1 MTKRM
6 LEEVVHDL
14 SSSHLDKSLR
24 ITRLPELKHFK
35 LWLDFDEDELKTIL
49 RSRSGGAHHSHN
61 ESREDWSAAASFIFV
76 SPNDDWP
83 YVCFIAVFSGSETT
97 LVFAS
102 DDRVDIDTTG
112 IAPVLQYLGQHVIQV
127 SDELD
132 SLALV
137 VEDVERVV
145 QEVTEDTSLAGP
157 IKDLHLCNIRH
168 VRLQRRW
175 TFQKQLMH
183 TVDKIISSER
193 YPHLFHLLGNYTYD
207 LVKMRQQMSYWSRL
221 VEAAQTDLDVLP
233 RRIENQFTAVK
244 TEKSIDTAGSNRLIV
259 PSFII

>member
-14 SSSHLDKSLR
+14 TSSRLDKSLR

-35 LWLDFDEDELKTIL
+35 PWLFFDEDELELIL
-49 RSRSGGAHHSHN
+49 RSRSGGAHHSHD
-61 ESREDWSAAASFIFV
+61 ESEDLSAKASFIFV
-76 SPNDDWP
+76 SPSDDWP
-83 YVCFIAVFSGSETT
+83 YVCFVAVFSLSETT

-102 DDRVDIDTTG
+102 DYRVDIDTTG

-145 QEVTEDTSLAGP
+145 QEVTDDTSLAGP

-183 TVDKIISSER
+183 TVGKIISSET
-193 YPHLFHLLGNYTYD
+193 YTVLLGNYTSD
-207 LVKMRQQMSYWSRL
+207 RMRLQMSYWSRL

-233 RRIENQFTAVK
+233 RRIENQFTAV
-244 TEKSIDTAGSNRLIV
+244 
-259 PSFII
+259 